1 MKYTLE
7 QLQAMSDDDLS
18 RTVTEL
24 TAFLDI
30 IDCGELGEYDV
41 YQWIEMHGISIDIN
55 NNLDMVPIIDEY
67 HIVLSKASSDDY
79 WCASAT
85 NTPLVID
92 ENPLRAAAIVYV
104 LVKQVHGI

>member
-30 IDCGELGEYDV
+30 RECGELGEYDV

-55 NNLDMVPIIDEY
+55 NPSDMWPL
-67 HIVLSKASSDDY
+67 IVEEGISIAYMPYSNEWCTASNYRSFIHDK
-79 WCASAT
+79 
-85 NTPLVID
+85 
-92 ENPLRAAAIVYV
+92 NPLRAAAILYV
-104 LVKQVHGI
+104 LGRQA